1 MSERLFIRL
10 GRTAEQPCSWLV
22 WSEQER
28 EIIASGEL
36 PDAEALSTLTE
47 RAGQRPVD
55 VLVPSSA
62 VTLTEVELPE
72 KGQRQAVKALPFMLE
87 ESLAEDVDELHFV
100 TGPRQGES
108 LSVAVVAHEQMQT
121 WLSWLAEAGLKAKQ
135 IVPDCLA
142 LPLAECDWAMMA
154 FNQDYLVRTG
164 AGAGMSLNANWLN
177 AALPRMI
184 ESREQAPRVAGYTEF
199 DVAGVEIEPQALDL
213 PMLVL
218 AQGIVNAPLNL
229 LSGTYTPKREYGK
242 HLTLWRNAA
251 ITIVIAIVLAMVN
264 KGLNIH
270 QLNAEQE
277 RLRAQSEAIYK
288 QVIPGSSRIVNLR
301 SQMDR
306 ELRNLKGQG
315 GGGEFFG
322 MLEGLEP
329 AFTAIPNLKPTTL
342 RFDAG
347 RGELRMQV
355 TAKSY
360 AQIEQFQQLASAKYR
375 VDTGSMNSS
384 EDQVT
389 STITLRG
396 K

>member
-36 PDAEALSTLTE
+36 PDAAALSTLSE

-62 VTLTEVELPE
+62 ITLTAVELPE

-87 ESLAEDVDELHFV
+87 ETLAEDVDELHFV
-100 TGPRQGES
+100 TGPREGES
-108 LSVAVVAHEQMQT
+108 LSVAVVAHEQMQE
-121 WLSWLAEAGLKAKQ
+121 WLSWLTEAGLKPKQ

-154 FNQDYLVRTG
+154 FNQDYLVRTS
-164 AGAGMSLNANWLN
+164 AGEGMSLNGTWLN
-177 AALPRMI
+177 AALPQMLAKQ
-184 ESREQAPRVAGYTEF
+184 SDTPTVAGYTELN
-199 DVAGVEIEPQALDL
+199 VEGINIEPQPLDL

-229 LSGTYTPKREYGK
+229 LSGAYTPKREYGK

-251 ITIVIAIVLAMVN
+251 IVIVVGLVLAMVN

-277 RLRAQSEAIYK
+277 RLRVQSEAIYK

-306 ELRNLKGQG
+306 ELRSLKGQG
-315 GGGEFFG
+315 AGGEFFT
-322 MLEGLEP
+322 MLESLEP
-329 AFTAIPNLKPTTL
+329 TFVKIPDLKPSTL

-355 TAKSY
+355 SAKSY
-360 AQIEQFQQLASAKYR
+360 AQIEQFQQLASADFR
-375 VDTGSMNSS
+375 VDTGSMNSG

-389 STITLRG
+389 STITLRR